1 MGRALYEAQPVFR
14 AVIDRCEPVAQQVL
28 GRSLIELLYPAT
40 PPDHNDLV
48 DSHPCGQAAN
58 YALQCALVEL
68 WRSWGIEPDLVLGHS
83 LGDFAAAYSAGV
95 LSLEDGL
102 RLVSERGRLME
113 QAVGSMV
120 AVMGGEA
127 EVAPYVAAYSDV
139 VIGVINGPRSVVIS
153 GGHAHVQ
160 EAAAALEAAGFK
172 TRQGG
177 GADGGTFAAARS
189 GAGRV

>member
-1 MGRALYEAQPVFR
+1 MRGTVAKERPRIAFLFTGQGSQYVGMGRALYEAQPVFR

-83 LGDFAAAYSAGV
+83 LGDFAAAYSAACC
-95 LSLEDGL
+95 
-102 RLVSERGRLME
+102 RWK
-113 QAVGSMV
+113 
-120 AVMGGEA
+120 MGCGWSA
-127 EVAPYVAAYSDV
+127 NA
-139 VIGVINGPRSVVIS
+139 
-153 GGHAHVQ
+153 GG
-160 EAAAALEAAGFK
+160 
-172 TRQGG
+172 
-177 GADGGTFAAARS
+177 
-189 GAGRV
+189 